1 MRRLPPLHAL
11 RVFEVAARA
20 GSHAAAAA
28 ELGLTHGAVSRQVA
42 VLEAWFG
49 QRLFVRVGRSVV
61 PTPAARAFAE
71 AVSLTFDRLD
81 AAAEICGRPLAP
93 RTLRVSTPTT
103 FAMRW
108 LIPRLESFHAARPEA
123 EVVVTTTTTLDNALR
138 GGFDLAVRR
147 EPRLGTGAHHPWGA
161 YRAVPFLAEANT
173 LVVSPSLLAARP
185 LRAPA
190 DLEGGTLLTS
200 ETRPG
205 DWSDWLAAADLPA
218 SLGCLGERVVVRGRR
233 GTLVDALARCG
244 VDARANRGDGL
255 ALACGED
262 DPHQEDHESGSHQE
276 VTDQVEVDP
285 VELNFQRERQD
296 RADDEQCNSG
306 SNTHGEHAGTGDPQT
321 GSFPDCSQE
330 TSRQRRMDA
339 TTNLVPCPESSRSP

>member
-42 VLEAWFG
+42 ALEAWFG
-49 QRLFVRVGRSVV
+49 QRLFVRVGRNVV

-108 LIPRLESFHAARPEA
+108 LIPRLDSFHAARPEA

-147 EPRLGTGAHHPWGA
+147 EPRIGTGARHPWGA

-218 SLGCLGERVVVRGRR
+218 SLGSRR
-233 GTLVDALARCG
+233 TFDHYFVALQAT
-244 VDARANRGDGL
+244 ADGL
-255 ALACGED
+255 GYGVGPVPVLSLDLA
-262 DPHQEDHESGSHQE
+262 
-276 VTDQVEVDP
+276 
-285 VELNFQRERQD
+285 
-296 RADDEQCNSG
+296 
-306 SNTHGEHAGTGDPQT
+306 AGRLAAP
-321 GSFPDCSQE
+321 FPE
-330 TSRQRRMDA
+330 IVVPRPGYVA
-339 TTNLVPCPESSRSP
+339 LVPNDADKTSTLTAFVEWLVATGAH